1 MLPMES
7 TTDKQTILLIN
18 PHYHNHWNYGVDRTS
33 FPINVLSLGSVLK
46 QAGFNPIIIDT
57 CVDQNYLEIIDTHL
71 PKTLLVGIS
80 AMTPQVPHALSI
92 ARRIREKSPD
102 TPIVWGG
109 VHPTLYPDT
118 CLHPCCDAVAVG
130 EADET
135 VVELAEALR
144 SSPEIPLLPGLVLN
158 RDGKAVSGPTRS
170 LPDVRRLPWPDYSL
184 IDPEKYIC
192 SWSLQE
198 MRMVRVMPILSAR
211 GCPWHCTFCIN
222 TTLNDTHRHRTRPA
236 EDLLDEIEGLV
247 QKYDLEMIIFSDE
260 EFFADRHRVEAL
272 LDGIEKRGLNKIRF
286 NATCRINHF
295 RKGYIDTAFLKRM
308 KQAGFVNLV
317 FGFESGS
324 PRCLEII
331 RKEIRVEE
339 GLYTAR
345 LLASEGFMAVWG
357 FIMGIP
363 GETPADLIK
372 TLHVMNKI
380 RKLGTG
386 NYFIGPQIFRPY
398 PGSALYRKALEAGLT
413 EPGSLDE
420 WASQTFTGEG
430 WIGVEGLKW
439 IPPDHRQLV
448 EYVNTIAPVFYNR
461 QFITASGL
469 KRLYHSFLRLMF
481 SLRLATDIYT
491 FPFEHRL
498 KNLFVGRHQTES
510 GG

>member
-1 MLPMES
+1 MP
-7 TTDKQTILLIN
+7 
-18 PHYHNHWNYGVDRTS
+18 
-33 FPINVLSLGSVLK
+33 
-46 QAGFNPIIIDT
+46 
-57 CVDQNYLEIIDTHL
+57 DQPFQKRVY
-71 PKTLLVGIS
+71 
-80 AMTPQVPHALSI
+80 
-92 ARRIREKSPD
+92 RYRIFE
-102 TPIVWGG
+102 TFE
-109 VHPTLYPDT
+109 
-118 CLHPCCDAVAVG
+118 AV
-130 EADET
+130 
-135 VVELAEALR
+135 
-144 SSPEIPLLPGLVLN
+144 
-158 RDGKAVSGPTRS
+158 
-170 LPDVRRLPWPDYSL
+170 
-184 IDPEKYIC
+184 
-192 SWSLQE
+192 
-198 MRMVRVMPILSAR
+198 
-211 GCPWHCTFCIN
+211 
-222 TTLNDTHRHRTRPA
+222 
-236 EDLLDEIEGLV
+236 
-247 QKYDLEMIIFSDE
+247 
-260 EFFADRHRVEAL
+260 
-272 LDGIEKRGLNKIRF
+272 
-286 NATCRINHF
+286 
-295 RKGYIDTAFLKRM
+295 
-308 KQAGFVNLV
+308 GFVNLV

-380 RKLGTG
+380 KLRTE
-386 NYFIGPQIFRPY
+386 ITLSGPQIFRPY
-398 PGSALYRKALEAGLT
+398 PGSVLYRKALEAGLT

-439 IPPDHRQLV
+439 IPPDYRQLV